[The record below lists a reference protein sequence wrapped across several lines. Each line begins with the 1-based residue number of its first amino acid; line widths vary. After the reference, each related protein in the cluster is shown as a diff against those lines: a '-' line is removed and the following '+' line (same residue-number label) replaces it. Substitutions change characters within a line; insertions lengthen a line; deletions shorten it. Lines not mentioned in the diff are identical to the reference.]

1 MSRTQEQREAG
12 RLRRER
18 RSQRMAGD
26 AMASMT
32 SDSDSDSSSG
42 MSARDEGYRN
52 SLERNLGSEEYGRIG
67 AEGLDD
73 ADNKG
78 RYSAAEVKS
87 EFRNSDKDVEGMTSY
102 FQGLADEGSQF
113 NKRARAFLESKGVTF
128 GGDGGGDDDD
138 GGDTNPPPVEEDP
151 VVTPPPTDDGPDFPA
166 PVVPGPYNPGGQT
179 QIVNQD
185 NDINQTIGDGSNV
198 VNNVDNS
205 VSQQS
210 GGYSQA
216 NTFKNKFMKEYDF
229 FK

>member
-32 SDSDSDSSSG
+32 SDSDSDPSSG

-87 EFRNSDKDVEGMTSY
+87 EFRNSDKDIEGMTSY

-113 NKRARAFLESKGVTF
+113 NKRARSFLESKGVTF
-128 GGDGGGDDDD
+128 GGDGGGDDD

-151 VVTPPPTDDGPDFPA
+151 VVTPPPTDGGPGFPG
-166 PVVPGPYNPGGQT
+166 PIVPGPYNP
-179 QIVNQD
+179 
-185 NDINQTIGDGSNV
+185 V
-198 VNNVDNS
+198 V
-205 VSQQS
+205 
-210 GGYSQA
+210 
-216 NTFKNKFMKEYDF
+216 KHRL
-229 FK
+229 